1 MNFLKLNDDNA
12 EDYRDHYIL
21 FNINP
26 FENNMLIRK
35 YVYLKSVYSTN

>member
-1 MNFLKLNDDNA
+1 M
-12 EDYRDHYIL
+12 L

-26 FENNMLIRK
+26 FENNMLIRN

>member
-1 MNFLKLNDDNA
+1 M
-12 EDYRDHYIL
+12 L